1 MDIKEKQLYKTL
13 LRMEHLYSKRNQN
26 TISLLNGANKFNFK
40 NR

>member
-13 LRMEHLYSKRNQN
+13 LRMEYLYSKRNQN

-40 NR
+40 N